1 MKAIAAIF
9 VFLLLFSFDF
19 QAQTQGIAYPAV
31 GKGVAT
37 TFVTDYHSLGINS
50 SALGWGNEYDKK
62 FTTGSTEFNLG
73 IYSDSLSS
81 DKLKSLFK
89 AIRKSGD
96 DAGADSIAWQEQRQY
111 AMDYVNSGV
120 SLDFNFNWLGFSYQ
134 SEKLGG
140 FAFNVS
146 ENYTWYSRLNQNM
159 SDLIFNGRVANYFDS
174 LTVVFGTDTS
184 QIANS
189 ATLSSDSLAAVI
201 SGSANNPLSLSQF
214 MDGTE
219 IRFAWNRHYNFGYG
233 RKVFGDKEKFALYA
247 GIGGRFI
254 QSMAMFNVEADG
266 NKFYVYSSFNP
277 NYDIDYGAIA
287 NSNPSSFMQSGNLP
301 KPVGTGYGVDLSVS
315 AIFFGKLKVAA
326 AVNNIG
332 SVTYTRNVYTV
343 NSPDSLVAQMNL
355 AGLGSAD
362 LTNSIYNLL
371 EDGGIIS
378 LVGEEEYKLK
388 NAATYRLGASI
399 ELGDRIRLGMDVVG
413 PFDRDNPG
421 ALQSPVFSFG
431 GDVKPLKW
439 LRLSVGY
446 LGGGIYKNNVPV
458 GVNFIFGGGTYEC
471 GISSRDALT
480 FFTKGSNSISSAF
493 GFARIRF

>member
-1 MKAIAAIF
+1 
-9 VFLLLFSFDF
+9 
-19 QAQTQGIAYPAV
+19 
-31 GKGVAT
+31 
-37 TFVTDYHSLGINS
+37 
-50 SALGWGNEYDKK
+50 
-62 FTTGSTEFNLG
+62 
-73 IYSDSLSS
+73 
-81 DKLKSLFK
+81 
-89 AIRKSGD
+89 
-96 DAGADSIAWQEQRQY
+96 
-111 AMDYVNSGV
+111 
-120 SLDFNFNWLGFSYQ
+120 
-134 SEKLGG
+134 
-140 FAFNVS
+140 
-146 ENYTWYSRLNQNM
+146 
-159 SDLIFNGRVANYFDS
+159 
-174 LTVVFGTDTS
+174 
-184 QIANS
+184 
-189 ATLSSDSLAAVI
+189 
-201 SGSANNPLSLSQF
+201 